1 MKKTVC
7 VLLFMGVVISLFAG
21 CSFFSAKDGDAK
33 EFSSD
38 GLTLTLTDKF
48 SKAEIEGY
56 TVCYDSFDVAVFAL
70 KESFADYPQLE
81 GLTLDEYKEYVLEAN
96 ASKAPKEDTSIKDL
110 TVLRFDY
117 YIADKKANYTY
128 FVTLY
133 HILFLNFG
141 HLKLRYNSLSGF
153 RFVLACPVRLQI
165 VGVR

>member
-21 CSFFSAKDGDAK
+21 CSFFTAKNGDAK

-110 TVLRFDY
+110 TVLRFEY

-133 HILFLNFG
+133 QASDSFWLVQFAC
-141 HLKLRYNSLSGF
+141 KSSEYADYEQY
-153 RFVLACPVRLQI
+153 FVKWARSIRV
-165 VGVR
+165 